1 MDEAMKIELKPQFDF
16 ESECEKIELEI
27 FNPTDEVDARLEE
40 IEEEMSDLEI
50 SIDKLTNEADKLDY
64 SIAVASGVISGI
76 IDILFVGKWD
86 FASAKAWSNKEVHEQ
101 IINFAQQDP
110 EYQKFIDRK
119 RSVNEENRLNNAV
132 EFLEGKYKLPGDR
145 EWKFQGSSIT
155 PKSHHL
161 DDLCHHPT
169 IVGLVCCVVVQF
181 SGESIYSDSMGN
193 PLNLPVTV
201 NEYGKFVGR
210 NNVEKMFAG
219 IINWFLNVAQ
229 TAANRKGHLMSD
241 MAGSYS
247 STKRKTEGMGLPG
260 GFLSTMKELS
270 ALPIFKDSNFATNLS
285 KAYQHGIGNGKNQ
298 IDLGAFNALFEG
310 ASSKFDM
317 RTEMAIG
324 HELKRQAL
332 PIVINEILV
341 RACYFVRRLIVELK
355 ESDSLLSIN
364 WNNVIP
370 FNNRTIERMMT
381 IATGTFHAIDS
392 LDAVIEG
399 AIKAKNTGPC
409 FWAEFG
415 RQVVLRLN
423 FVGVGRFTIALGT
436 DAFMGLRK
444 DKKSRERMLLKAE
457 SLYLLEAKMYYG
469 ESLMWSAVKDAN
481 QSIDSLYEA
490 IQHLSGRITG
500 DLKAV
505 KGSIDAIAETDASAM
520 EEYNQGLS
528 AELLDIL

>member
-1 MDEAMKIELKPQFDF
+1 MKIELKPQFDQ
-16 ESECEKIELEI
+16 ESECKSIELEI
-27 FNPTDEVDARLEE
+27 VNPVNEVDVRLDE
-40 IEEEMSDLEI
+40 IENQIADLNI
-50 SIDKLTNEADKLDY
+50 SIDKLTNHADKLDY
-64 SIAVASGVISGI
+64 SIAIASGLLTGI

-110 EYQKFIDRK
+110 EYQAFIDRK

-132 EFLEGKYKLPGDR
+132 EFLEKKYKLPGDSD
-145 EWKFQGSSIT
+145 WNFKGSGIT
-155 PKSHHL
+155 SKSHHL

-169 IVGLVCCVVVQF
+169 LIGLVCCVVVQF
-181 SGESIYSDSMGN
+181 SGESIYSDSTGN
-193 PLNLPVTV
+193 PLNLPITV
-201 NEYGKFVGR
+201 NNYGKFVGR
-210 NNVEKMFAG
+210 NNVEKMFSG

-260 GFLSTMKELS
+260 GFLSTLKELS
-270 ALPIFKDSNFATNLS
+270 ALPCFKDTNFATNLS

-332 PIVINEILV
+332 PIVVNEILV

-355 ESDSLLSIN
+355 TNDSILNIN

-370 FNNRTIERMMT
+370 FGNRTIERMMT
-381 IATGTFHAIDS
+381 IATGTFTAIDT

-399 AIKAKNTGPC
+399 AINSKAN
-409 FWAEFG
+409 WVEFG

-423 FVGVGRFTIALGT
+423 FVGIGRFTIALGT
-436 DAFMGLRK
+436 DAFMGL
-444 DKKSRERMLLKAE
+444 KKGKKARERMLLKAE

-469 ESLMWSAVKDAN
+469 DQLMWSAVKDAG
-481 QSIDSLYEA
+481 QSVDSLFEA
-490 IQHLSGRITG
+490 MQKLTAQITE
-500 DLKAV
+500 DMKAAQ
-505 KGSIDAIAETDASAM
+505 GSIREIENIDISAIDA
-520 EEYNQGLS
+520 NNK
-528 AELLDIL
+528 ELTTEILDIL

>member
-1 MDEAMKIELKPQFDF
+1 MDDNIKIELKPQLDF
-16 ESECEKIELEI
+16 APECEIIELEI
-27 FNPTDEVDARLEE
+27 LNPMSAIDARLDE
-40 IEEEMSDLEI
+40 IDEKIADLDI
-50 SIDKLTNEADKLDY
+50 RIDKLTNHADKLDY
-64 SIAVASGVISGI
+64 SIAIASGLLTGI
-76 IDILFVGKWD
+76 IDVLFVGKWD
-86 FASAKAWSNKEVHEQ
+86 FASAKAWSNKEVHER

-110 EYQKFIDRK
+110 EYQAFIDRK
-119 RSVNEENRLNNAV
+119 HSVNEENRLNNAV
-132 EFLEGKYKLPGDR
+132 EFLEKKYKLPGDH
-145 EWKFQGSSIT
+145 EWNFQGSGIT
-155 PKSHHL
+155 SKSHHL

-169 IVGLVCCVVVQF
+169 IIGLVCCVIVQF
-181 SGESIYSDSMGN
+181 SGESIYSDSTGN

-285 KAYQHGIGNGKNQ
+285 KAYQHGIGDGKNQ
-298 IDLGAFNALFEG
+298 IDLGAFNSLFEG

-332 PIVINEILV
+332 PVVINEILV

-355 ESDSLLSIN
+355 TNDSILNIN

-370 FNNRTIERMMT
+370 FGNRTIERMMT
-381 IATGTFHAIDS
+381 IATGTFTAIDS
-392 LDAVIEG
+392 LDAVIRG
-399 AIKAKNTGPC
+399 AIAGSAAGPG
-409 FWAEFG
+409 FWAAFG

-423 FVGVGRFTIALGT
+423 FVGIGRFTIALGT

-444 DKKSRERMLLKAE
+444 DKQSRERMLLKSE
-457 SLYLLEAKMYYG
+457 SLYLLEAKLYYG
-469 ESLMWSAVKDAN
+469 EKLMWAAAQDAN

-490 IQHLSGRITG
+490 IQCLSVQIADDMR
-500 DLKAV
+500 LV
-505 KGSIDAIAETDASAM
+505 QGSINSIAETDTSDL
-520 EEYNQGLS
+520 EEYNKGLT
-528 AELLDIL
+528 ADLLDIL